1 MGSEM
6 CIRDRSISVMIIV
19 IEQIITATILNSYDK
34 SFASKQGREEYHGDT
49 EIQPSE
55 GID

>member
-1 MGSEM
+1 
-6 CIRDRSISVMIIV
+6 MIIV
-19 IEQIITATILNSYDK
+19 IEQIITATILNSYNK